1 MICSIWYNIVIGDDY
16 MNNAFSG
23 MYNNMYGVAYNPYQS
38 SYQMAMQAQQNM
50 SQVQAQSSITFVNGL
65 EGAKGYMLPPNSAI
79 VLMDADNSMFYIK
92 STNNLGIASISSYKF
107 TECNTSEDNDIY
119 VKKSEITKYIDD
131 YLGLQRGT
139 GNVKSNNEVSE

>member
-1 MICSIWYNIVIGDDY
+1 MWYNIVIGDDY

-23 MYNNMYGVAYNPYQS
+23 MSNNMYGVTYNPYQS

-65 EGAKGYMLPPNSAI
+65 EGAKGYMLPPNSAT

-92 STNNLGIASISSYKF
+92 RTDNLGRASISSYKF